1 VFTAKRDVRPV
12 AAGALPGA
20 ASATGAASPRPLT
33 PAQITFLNDV
43 CGDSPGCDDQP
54 LLAGLQPCRQLYTG
68 RLTLAVVGA
77 AATQDECGR

>member
-1 VFTAKRDVRPV
+1 MFTAKGDVRPV
-12 AAGALPGA
+12 ATGATPGA

-33 PAQITFLNDV
+33 LAQITFLNDV

-68 RLTLAVVGA
+68 RLPLAVVRA
-77 AATQDECGR
+77 AGTQYGCGR